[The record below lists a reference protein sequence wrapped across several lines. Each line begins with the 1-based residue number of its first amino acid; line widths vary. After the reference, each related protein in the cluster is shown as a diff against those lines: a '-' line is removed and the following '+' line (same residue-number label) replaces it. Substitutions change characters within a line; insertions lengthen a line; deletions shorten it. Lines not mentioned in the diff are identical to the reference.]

1 MKIYTN
7 EYTQKVFD
15 ILEPLAGKSMAQA
28 ILKVQCAAIGCTE
41 ETLQLKDMPELAERI
56 KKGLVVFLGS
66 EKAQA
71 VALKVSKIV

>member
-28 ILKVQCAAIGCTE
+28 ILKVQCAAIGCNE
-41 ETLQLKDMPELAERI
+41 ETLQLKDMPELAE
-56 KKGLVVFLGS
+56 
-66 EKAQA
+66 
-71 VALKVSKIV
+71 ALKKVWSFFWVRKKRRPLP